1 MRRSSIVCVVTLAL
15 LGLFSASCGGGGGG
29 GSVVPPSLTV
39 TFSDSGTASAPD
51 RVRLIGTPSGERVL
65 VDVVLA
71 GPTTSDDISSFAF
84 DVEIGDT
91 TVLAYGDVAAVAGPA
106 LFTPGCIDP
115 TVLAGQSGDRVVV
128 GVAKLGCAGN
138 GLPAGEE
145 AIVTLSFRVLK
156 EGTSTLS
163 LEGSPTQ
170 DPTAFDSNTNEIGSI
185 QFDGLSAT
193 IRAM

>member
-1 MRRSSIVCVVTLAL
+1 M
-15 LGLFSASCGGGGGG
+15 
-29 GSVVPPSLTV
+29 VPPSLTV
-39 TFSDSGTASAPD
+39 IFSDSGTASAPD
-51 RVRLIGTPSGERVL
+51 MVRLSGTPSGERVL

-106 LFTPGCIDP
+106 LFTQGCIDP